1 MATISSQVSEKY
13 QVVIP
18 KEVRQTL
25 NIQPRDTL
33 LFLIDGETVFIRPKP
48 KNFTEKLS
56 GLHSHVWSSRK
67 MSSEEWLEQERSA
80 WE

>member
-1 MATISSQVSEKY
+1 MKTISSQVSDKY

-18 KEVRQTL
+18 KEVRKIL

-33 LFLIDGETVFIRPKP
+33 LFLIDGETVLIRPKP
-48 KNFTEKLS
+48 KSFIEALR
-56 GLHSHVWSSRK
+56 GLHSHVWSALEQPT
-67 MSSEEWLEQERSA
+67 EEWLKQERST